1 MKISENMGHDGN
13 IIYKWWIMY
22 CHVWLPEGK
31 SPPMG
36 IDHHT
41 SLGRFATSQDTLWK
55 STENPWKPAFSTA
68 KSVCR
73 WSSIN
78 VLWFPYNVVLQ
89 EFSSCSIGPK
99 KNDRYEV
106 STINLTKLCSPT
118 MGHLVAMSNP
128 VIFQGPHPS
137 EAMSCLALAS
147 GPPHHPIGITMVSS
161 SQLGYNRY
169 NYQYLLV

>member
-99 KNDRYEV
+99 KKRSIWGIYYQPNQ
-106 STINLTKLCSPT
+106 
-118 MGHLVAMSNP
+118 AMFTNYGAP
-128 VIFQGPHPS
+128 GGYVK
-137 EAMSCLALAS
+137 SCHFP
-147 GPPHHPIGITMVSS
+147 GPPSLWGHVMPGTGQWSTPPSYWNYYGEFISIGI
-161 SQLGYNRY
+161 QPL
-169 NYQYLLV
+169 